1 MEQRSCFIVVNVE
14 NLSLSFTRPWINPR
28 ILVGSV
34 LLIFFPLT
42 LVPCCDVR
50 YDFHIKTMFGSS
62 LCPVVCRRVHIL
74 FTLFVRMPIVG
85 YNTYCVVFVVFLW
98 VLSSSLLPVSLYCRF
113 WIAPSVFSNVYL
125 SMYLYIFC
133 RMFDVH
139 HNCRIKP
146 CSYRFCST

>member
-1 MEQRSCFIVVNVE
+1 MEQRSGFIVVNVE

-85 YNTYCVVFVVFLW
+85 YNTHCVVCLW
-98 VLSSSLLPVSLYCRF
+98 VFFVGFFFVCVASFSVLSIL
-113 WIAPSVFSNVYL
+113 
-125 SMYLYIFC
+125 
-133 RMFDVH
+133 D
-139 HNCRIKP
+139 
-146 CSYRFCST
+146 CSFGFL